1 MGSLAARV
9 NRVRR
14 PLTAALAISA
24 ATTLVALV
32 DPNHGHYP
40 LCPTK
45 YLTNL
50 DCPFCG
56 GLRAV
61 HSMAHGHLVDA
72 LHHNLLV
79 TLAAPVIGI
88 WWLLWLRREGRSEP
102 RPTRNPRS
110 VARFELS
117 LLVLGLT
124 FMVVRNLPLGSA
136 LASNSAT

>member
-1 MGSLAARV
+1 VGLPEARAI
-9 NRVRR
+9 RVRQ
-14 PLTAALAISA
+14 PLAVAFAVAA

-45 YLTNL
+45 YLTNV

-61 HSMAHGHLVDA
+61 HSMAHGHVVDA

-79 TLAAPVIGI
+79 TLAAPLIGI
-88 WWLLWLRREGRSEP
+88 WWLLWLRREWRGEP
-102 RPTRNPRS
+102 RAMRNARS